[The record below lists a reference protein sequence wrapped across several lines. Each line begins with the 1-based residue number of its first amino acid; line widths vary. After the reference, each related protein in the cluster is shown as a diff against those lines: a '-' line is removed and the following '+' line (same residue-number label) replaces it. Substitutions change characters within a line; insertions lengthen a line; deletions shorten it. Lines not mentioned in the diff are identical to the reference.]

1 MVNYRTAVL
10 AQMHKCTQNNGK
22 YTQNYRM
29 KNTVVNHKLSEYLQ
43 FVK

>member
-1 MVNYRTAVL
+1 MVNYRNYVL
-10 AQMHKCTQNNGK
+10 AQMHKHTQKTGK

-29 KNTVVNHKLSEYLQ
+29 KKAVWSYELSENLQ